1 MLRTHRSFRVLA
13 LAGFALGVVLATA
26 LPARS
31 QTDREDAARLVQ
43 SLGIA
48 PGLVVGEIGAGRG
61 ALTVAIAR
69 AVGPEG
75 RVYSNELDAARRD
88 DIRKAV
94 ADATLANVTVV
105 DGRPDATNL
114 PAGCCRVL
122 YMRDVFHHVDDKAAM
137 SRSLL
142 ATLEPGGRLGV
153 LDFPVRGSHG
163 MPADEVRGHL
173 ERAGFAEVK
182 VEASGA
188 RWYLVTATRPR
199 T

>member
-1 MLRTHRSFRVLA
+1 MLRTHRSVRVLA
-13 LAGFALGVVLATA
+13 LAGFTFGVLLATA

-31 QTDREDAARLVQ
+31 QSDREDAARLVQ
-43 SLGIA
+43 ALGIGA
-48 PGLVVGEIGAGRG
+48 GHVVGEIGAGRG

-69 AVGPEG
+69 AVGAEG

-88 DIRKAV
+88 DIAKAV
-94 ADATLANVTVV
+94 GDAKLMNVTVV
-105 DGRPDATNL
+105 EGRPDGTNM
-114 PAGCCRVL
+114 PAACCRAL
-122 YMRDVFHHVDDKAAM
+122 FMRDVFHHVEDKPAM

-142 ATLEPGGRLGV
+142 TTLEPGGRLGV

-173 ERAGFAEVK
+173 ERAGFADVK

-188 RWYLVTATRPR
+188 RWYLVTATKPR

>member
-1 MLRTHRSFRVLA
+1 MLRTHRSFRLVA
-13 LAGFALGVVLATA
+13 VAGFALGVVFATA

-31 QTDREDAARLVQ
+31 QSDREDAARLVQ
-43 SLGIA
+43 ALGIGA
-48 PGLVVGEIGAGRG
+48 GQVVGEVGAGRG
-61 ALTVAIAR
+61 ALSVAIAR
-69 AVGPEG
+69 AVGPDG

-88 DIRKAV
+88 DIGKAI
-94 ADATLANVTVV
+94 ADAKLTNVTVIE
-105 DGRPDATNL
+105 GRPDGTNM
-114 PAGCCRVL
+114 PAACCRVL
-122 YMRDVFHHVDDKAAM
+122 FMREVFHHVEDKPAM

-173 ERAGFAEVK
+173 ERAGFADVK

>member
-1 MLRTHRSFRVLA
+1 MIRTRRSFRLLA
-13 LAGFALGVVLATA
+13 LAGFALGVVFATA

-31 QTDREDAARLVQ
+31 QTDRDDADRLVQ
-43 SLGIA
+43 ALAIQ
-48 PGLVVGEIGAGRG
+48 PGHVVGEIGAGRG
-61 ALTVAIAR
+61 ALTVAVAR
-69 AVGPEG
+69 AVGPDG

-88 DIRKAV
+88 DIARAV
-94 ADATLANVTVV
+94 ADAKLMNVTLIE
-105 DGRPDATNL
+105 GRPDGTNM
-114 PAGCCRVL
+114 PAACCRAL
-122 YMRDVFHHVDDKAAM
+122 FMRDVFHHVEDKPAM
-137 SRSLL
+137 ARSLL

-163 MPADEVRGHL
+163 MPSDEVRGHL
-173 ERAGFAEVK
+173 ERAGFADVK

>member
-1 MLRTHRSFRVLA
+1 MLRTHRSFRLLA
-13 LAGFALGVVLATA
+13 VAGFALGVVFATA

-31 QTDREDAARLVQ
+31 QSDREDAARLVQ
-43 SLGIA
+43 ALGIGA
-48 PGLVVGEIGAGRG
+48 GQVAGEIGAGRG

-69 AVGPEG
+69 AVGPDG

-88 DIRKAV
+88 DIARAV
-94 ADATLANVTVV
+94 ADAKLLNVTVV
-105 DGRPDATNL
+105 EGRPDATNM
-114 PAGCCRVL
+114 PAACCRVL
-122 YMRDVFHHVDDKAAM
+122 FMRDVFHHVEDKPSM

-142 ATLEPGGRLGV
+142 ATLAPGGRLGV

-173 ERAGFAEVK
+173 ERAGFVDVK

-188 RWYLVTATRPR
+188 RWYFVTATKPR